1 MQGGGPFQRDFRKS
15 MFHDGRLYAQWIER
29 LEEFGIN
36 VRTVCLSVHLSMFVS
51 LSVCCSVY
59 QPVCLQFCLHQP
71 SSILLME
78 SLISLISPHMY
89 THTPHTPPTPHTLPL
104 SSHSHSTHTP
114 HTSTPITP
122 HTPHTSHPHSTHS
135 THSHSTS
142 THSTHFAHT
151 HTITFHTPHTIK
163 LHTHSLYGFIQEP
176 EENNAIPEYE
186 GDTSQ
191 SQRSRTPSPLP
202 EGKEKAKEEGG
213 RDNGTVKIHVLC
225 SLTTHGSIHEC
236 VIVHLHISLDTAHC

>member
-78 SLISLISPHMY
+78 SLISLISPHMH
-89 THTPHTPPTPHTLPL
+89 THTPHTLPL

-122 HTPHTSHPHSTHS
+122 HTPHTPHIHTPHPLTPHTLH
-135 THSHSTS
+135 TLTPSHSTL
-142 THSTHFAHT
+142 HT
-151 HTITFHTPHTIK
+151 LLNFT
-163 LHTHSLYGFIQEP
+163 HTHSMDSYRNQRKTMLYLNMRETLVRANDHVPPHPFLKGRRRP
-176 EENNAIPEYE
+176 
-186 GDTSQ
+186 
-191 SQRSRTPSPLP
+191 RRR
-202 EGKEKAKEEGG
+202 GG
-213 RDNGTVKIHVLC
+213 GTMVQ
-225 SLTTHGSIHEC
+225 
-236 VIVHLHISLDTAHC
+236 